1 MVDGKRKIEYSLA
14 INFIAHLED
23 AMTLYEEINTT
34 LMTSQLLM
42 NDSDERFF
50 EKFKL
55 GTTRYFT
62 LIHLEQSPGLT
73 LSELSQ
79 RLLCTKGNMT
89 RILRSME
96 QAGLLERRADEQ
108 DGRAARLSLTA
119 QGMELLAEVRAAY
132 QSFLQQ
138 RYSGLEL
145 YEIDS
150 LQRICSRLNR
160 QLDGYL
166 RPSD

>member
-1 MVDGKRKIEYSLA
+1 
-14 INFIAHLED
+14 
-23 AMTLYEEINTT
+23 MTLYEEINTT
-34 LMTSQLLM
+34 LMTSQVLI

-55 GTTRYFT
+55 GTTRYYT
-62 LIHLEQSPGLT
+62 LIHLDQSPGLT

-96 QAGLLERRADEQ
+96 QAGWLLRRTDTQ
-108 DGRAARLSLTA
+108 DGRVVHLSLTQ
-119 QGMELLAEVRAAY
+119 QGRDLLAGVQAAY
-132 QSFLQQ
+132 QDFLQQ

-160 QLDGYL
+160 QLESYL
-166 RPSD
+166 RPTD

>member
-1 MVDGKRKIEYSLA
+1 
-14 INFIAHLED
+14 
-23 AMTLYEEINTT
+23 MTIYEEINTT
-34 LMTSQLLM
+34 LVTTQLLI

-55 GTTRYFT
+55 GTTRYYT
-62 LIHLEQSPGLT
+62 LVHLEQSPGLT

-79 RLLCTKGNMT
+79 RLLCTKGNLT

-96 QAGLLERRADEQ
+96 QAGLLERHIDAQ
-108 DGRAARLSLTA
+108 DGRVVHLFLTS
-119 QGMELLAEVRAAY
+119 QGMDLLTSAQKAY
-132 QSFLQQ
+132 QGFLQQ

-150 LQRICSRLNR
+150 LQRICSRLNW
-160 QLDGYL
+160 QLESNLRTTDGM
-166 RPSD
+166 